1 MKVFL
6 LCGYAI
12 CLALMA
18 QASCAQQYPVKPIR
32 FIVPF
37 TAGGGADLVA
47 RLVAVPLGE
56 RLGQQVVVDNRGGAG
71 CSIGTDMAA
80 KTAPDGYTM
89 VLTSTN
95 LAAAVSLYGKLP
107 FDLIK
112 DFTPVILLAKTPG
125 IVAVHPSL
133 PAKSIK
139 EFITLAKSAPGKINY
154 AGGIGTT
161 MHLDAEL
168 FKTMANV
175 DLVQIPYNGTGP
187 AVIGTLSGEAPVI
200 FAPTIAILPHA
211 KTGRLR
217 ALAITS
223 IQRSAAV
230 PDLATVAESGVPGFD
245 TSQWYGILMPAGTPD
260 AIVTR
265 INGEAVKIVQ
275 GPDFTSRMVRDASIP
290 IGSTPQELGAYLK
303 NEIEKWAKVIKYSG
317 ARVE

>member
-1 MKVFL
+1 MKLFL

-18 QASCAQQYPVKPIR
+18 QASSAQQYPVKPIR

-71 CSIGTDMAA
+71 GSIGTDMAA

-112 DFTPVILLAKTPG
+112 DFTPVILVAKTPG

-139 EFITLAKSAPGKINY
+139 EFITLAKSDPGKINY

-200 FAPTIAILPHA
+200 FAPTIAILPHV

-230 PDLATVAESGVPGFD
+230 PDLPTVAESGVPGFD

>member
-1 MKVFL
+1 
-6 LCGYAI
+6 
-12 CLALMA
+12 MA

-71 CSIGTDMAA
+71 GSIGTDMAA

-265 INGEAVKIVQ
+265 INGEAVRIVQ

>member
-18 QASCAQQYPVKPIR
+18 QASSAQQYPVKPIR

-71 CSIGTDMAA
+71 GSIGTDMAA

-175 DLVQIPYNGTGP
+175 DVVQIPYNGTGP

>member
-1 MKVFL
+1 
-6 LCGYAI
+6 
-12 CLALMA
+12 
-18 QASCAQQYPVKPIR
+18 
-32 FIVPF
+32 
-37 TAGGGADLVA
+37 
-47 RLVAVPLGE
+47 
-56 RLGQQVVVDNRGGAG
+56 
-71 CSIGTDMAA
+71 
-80 KTAPDGYTM
+80 M

-265 INGEAVKIVQ
+265 INGEAVRIVQ

>member
-18 QASCAQQYPVKPIR
+18 QASSAQQYPVKPIR

-71 CSIGTDMAA
+71 GSIGTDMAA

-175 DLVQIPYNGTGP
+175 DVVQIPYNGTGP

-265 INGEAVKIVQ
+265 INGEAVRIVQ